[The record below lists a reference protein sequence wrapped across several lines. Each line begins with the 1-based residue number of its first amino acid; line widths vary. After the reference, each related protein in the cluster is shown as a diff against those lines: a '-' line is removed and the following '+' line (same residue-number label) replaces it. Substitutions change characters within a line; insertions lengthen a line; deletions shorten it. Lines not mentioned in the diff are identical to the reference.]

1 LTNELLLDRANQ
13 VFYQIVLCL
22 LLQLKQLS
30 PRLWERDG
38 AVTQEVEYRAEML
51 AASVNQDP
59 AFTAAN
65 VIIIT
70 IIIII
75 IIIIT

>member
-30 PRLWERDG
+30 PRLRERDG
-38 AVTQEVEYRAEML
+38 AVAQEVEYRAEML
-51 AASVNQDP
+51 ATSVNQDP

-70 IIIII
+70 TII